1 MLSDFGDQAV
11 KVTLDHF
18 RPLLE
23 KHGVDVDRAEI
34 EWPQLRHATSGGY
47 SWKNLTPLIQ
57 MDSGAVFR
65 LLNCPDMVEYRS
77 AGSADYSTMI
87 FSTILT
93 TSYWGYCICG
103 QDYYMQKLW
112 ACTVISQDDE
122 KRQLR
127 EELAKLRSGQG
138 NKADRASEVGIHQ
151 K

>member
-1 MLSDFGDQAV
+1 MLS
-11 KVTLDHF
+11 
-18 RPLLE
+18 
-23 KHGVDVDRAEI
+23 
-34 EWPQLRHATSGGY
+34 TSGGY
-47 SWKNLTPLIQ
+47 FWNNLTPLIQ

-65 LLNCPDMVEYRS
+65 LLNCPVMVEYRS

-87 FSTILT
+87 FPTIPS

-138 NKADRASEVGIHQ
+138 NIRQTELQ
-151 K
+151 R